1 MCELDKVLSDF
12 VGSAEC
18 EKINEALLE
27 TVCAA
32 YEAGWNAAAGSGGN
46 GAPEARRGSAG
57 HSIGERAEKAPDR
70 GTRSLPLSSRG
81 QSKRT
86 PLSINTYPLSIKTIL
101 DAILGAGL

>member
-32 YEAGWNAAAGSGGN
+32 YEAGWNAAAGTGGS
-46 GAPEARRGSAG
+46 GAPEARRASVG
-57 HSIGERAEKAPDR
+57 HSIGEGAEKAPDR

-81 QSKRT
+81 GNQYV
-86 PLSINTYPLSIKTIL
+86 PPVNQYVPPVNQN
-101 DAILGAGL
+101 DP

>member
-32 YEAGWNAAAGSGGN
+32 YEAGWNAAAGSGGS
-46 GAPEARRGSAG
+46 GAPEARRGSGG
-57 HSIGERAEKAPDR
+57 HSIGEGAEKAPDR

-81 QSKRT
+81 GNQYV
-86 PLSINTYPLSIKTIL
+86 PPVNQYVPPVNQN
-101 DAILGAGL
+101 DP